1 MEEANGL
8 IEKIKISGFKKF
20 QNYEISFKQGVNILI
35 GENEAGK
42 STILDAINVVLNQK
56 YNNFDKYI
64 VEELINRD
72 NIKKFET
79 SKTYEDLPK
88 IKIEIFLALQS
99 IPQNSQFFGIY
110 HSDNPTF
117 KEDSE
122 HFKYG
127 IVYECCFD
135 EDFKDALLPSIQEGK
150 IPYDFYKMTWKTF
163 SDNQLKSQKKPL
175 KILNIDNSNSNAMGA
190 FDYYNRNLYLNK
202 YNPKEIFEHKGL
214 FREKL
219 KDAFNSLNLENI
231 SEDKKFGLS
240 QKKLIMEN
248 ILTIYEND
256 ISIEN
261 MGKGKENIIKTET
274 ALDKDANRSDII
286 LIEEPESHLSHINLR
301 RMIKTINDTTNQKQ
315 IIITTHNNLIVKQSD
330 ISKLI
335 IVGKDKPKTVNN
347 FDEETAYFFE
357 KSDDFNL
364 LQFLLSDKCIL
375 VEGRTEYQ
383 LINNRYSQLAGL
395 EGVEPEQDKIDI
407 ISCFGK
413 TYKYYLDIAK
423 DLGKKVCVITD
434 NDGNEKFLNQVAQEN
449 LTNNDIKIFTDS
461 DINNWTFEVAL
472 YNLNKDVLKGIVK
485 TQDEAEY
492 KFNGVSYKEQPILG
506 YMLNNK
512 ADIAYKLFST
522 SENNLTEFAYPNYIK
537 EAIKWIR
544 N

>member
-8 IEKIKISGFKKF
+8 IEKIKISGFRKF
-20 QNYEISFKQGVNILI
+20 QNYEISFKRGVNILI

-72 NIKKFET
+72 NIKKFEK
-79 SKTYEDLPK
+79 SKVYEDLPK
-88 IKIEIFLALQS
+88 IKIEIFLSLQS
-99 IPQNSQFFGIY
+99 IPQNSHFFGIY
-110 HSDNPTF
+110 HSDNPAL
-117 KEDSE
+117 KGDSE
-122 HFKYG
+122 YFKYG

-175 KILNIDNSNSNAMGA
+175 KILNIDNSNSNAAGA

-274 ALDKDANRSDII
+274 ALDKDANRSDVI
-286 LIEEPESHLSHINLR
+286 LIEEPENHLSHINLR
-301 RMIKTINDTTNQKQ
+301 RMIKTINDATNQKQ

-335 IVGKDKPKTVNN
+335 IIGKDKPKTVNN
-347 FDEETAYFFE
+347 FNEQTAYFFE

-383 LINNRYSQLAGL
+383 LINNCYSQLAEL
-395 EGVEPEQDKIDI
+395 ESVEPEQDKIDV

-423 DLGKKVCVITD
+423 ELGKKVCVITD
-434 NDGNEKFLNQVAQEN
+434 NDGNESFLTQVENEN
-449 LTNNDIKIFTDS
+449 LINNDIKIFTDR
-461 DINNWTFEVAL
+461 DINNWTFEVSL
-472 YNLNKDVLKGIVK
+472 YNLNKDALKDIIK
-485 TQDEAEY
+485 IQDDAEY
-492 KFNGVSYKEQPILG
+492 KFNGVSYKDRPILG

-512 ADIAYKLFST
+512 ADVAYKLF
-522 SENNLTEFAYPNYIK
+522 NLSKYNIIKFTYPNYIK